1 MNLYSGITNLTNRC
15 VFHLGLL
22 FGGKNVSTKEQA
34 MSDISDTSAIVPY
47 PQDIVSDV
55 AEQEETGQEER
66 ERENENVIRN
76 ETQEYSEEHIG
87 RNIDEIA

>member
-1 MNLYSGITNLTNRC
+1 
-15 VFHLGLL
+15 LL